1 MAKTT
6 ITVFHTR
13 ANNLLLDSIVL
24 AIMGCIDT
32 LLTSVI
38 ADSLT
43 RVEHKSNKE
52 LICQDIANL
61 ISGLFGGLP
70 GADATIGT
78 IVNIQTGAKTA
89 LSGVTRSLVLIIV
102 ILSAARLAQNIPMS
116 VLTGIALKV
125 GLDILDWNFL
135 KCAHKVSLKGALIM
149 YDVLFLTIFVDL
161 IVAVGGG
168 LFIANILTIEHLF
181 NLQSKEVKTISDTD
195 EKINLTNIERSLLEQ
210 VNGRILLFYLNSP
223 MIFRVAKAI
232 SREHSAMR
240 DADAL
245 IIDLSDVPYQC

>member
-1 MAKTT
+1 
-6 ITVFHTR
+6 
-13 ANNLLLDSIVL
+13 
-24 AIMGCIDT
+24 MGCIDT

-161 IVAVGGG
+161 IVAVGVG